1 MFFERFGL
9 IRPTCATGEIVP
21 KSRPSYHRLFPRPRD
36 AAEKYPAPRLHSSR
50 GKILSIRRIFR
61 PDEGGP
67 HAISISVRAPEIDR
81 LPSRLQFTP
90 CKAWQDA
97 ALTSSPHQHVGRST
111 NMRGSPCGARMRCR
125 AFLPSEIPVGDRGDA
140 LPRVLAARGR
150 PTDQTSCRAAFP
162 RPPPATPPRHPFR
175 HSPPTTPPRHF
186 PLRVES
192 IVWRG
197 NTTPRSLERRLERAR
212 RRQPVNLVDP
222 VDRACDHALMC
233 PRRRRAR
240 GPVPHV
246 SPHVVQW
253 IPSPAPSR
261 RGIGYGW
268 SILVSHQLGGGRYTI
283 SFASHA
289 EPSPLSSLSEGV
301 APRAK

>member
-1 MFFERFGL
+1 MQGL
-9 IRPTCATGEIVP
+9 AGCRPNIFAPSACREIN
-21 KSRPSYHRLFPRPRD
+21 KH
-36 AAEKYPAPRLHSSR
+36 
-50 GKILSIRRIFR
+50 
-61 PDEGGP
+61 EGI
-67 HAISISVRAPEIDR
+67 AVRSA
-81 LPSRLQFTP
+81 
-90 CKAWQDA
+90 
-97 ALTSSPHQHVGRST
+97 H
-111 NMRGSPCGARMRCR
+111 
-125 AFLPSEIPVGDRGDA
+125 A
-140 LPRVLAARGR
+140 LPRVLAVGDSRRRSRRCVAAR
-150 PTDQTSCRAAFP
+150 SCRAGSADRSDVMP
-162 RPPPATPPRHPFR
+162 SSVPSSPPR

>member
-1 MFFERFGL
+1 MQGL
-9 IRPTCATGEIVP
+9 AGCRPNIFAPCRREIN
-21 KSRPSYHRLFPRPRD
+21 KH
-36 AAEKYPAPRLHSSR
+36 
-50 GKILSIRRIFR
+50 
-61 PDEGGP
+61 EGI
-67 HAISISVRAPEIDR
+67 AVRSA
-81 LPSRLQFTP
+81 
-90 CKAWQDA
+90 
-97 ALTSSPHQHVGRST
+97 H
-111 NMRGSPCGARMRCR
+111 
-125 AFLPSEIPVGDRGDA
+125 A
-140 LPRVLAARGR
+140 LPRVLAVGDSRRRSRRCVAAR
-150 PTDQTSCRAAFP
+150 SCRAGSADRSAVVPSSVPSSPP
-162 RPPPATPPRHPFR
+162 RHSPPQPLSPPPAHPPPPL
-175 HSPPTTPPRHF
+175 PPTTPPRHF